1 MVSHGGH
8 RATEGFLADD
18 QTLDA
23 GLKLSFANIKNR
35 AETQILRRMY
45 VRTCNIYQSS
55 VPTAASVRCRRL
67 LCWRFS
73 PTLIAMVSHGGHR
86 ATEGFLAVDHCVEVR

>member
-8 RATEGFLADD
+8 GATEGFLAVD
-18 QTLDA
+18 QAFDA
-23 GLKLSFANIKNR
+23 GLKLEFAKIKNR

-45 VRTCNIYQSS
+45 VRTCNIFQSS
-55 VPTAASVRCRRL
+55 VLTAPSVRCPLL